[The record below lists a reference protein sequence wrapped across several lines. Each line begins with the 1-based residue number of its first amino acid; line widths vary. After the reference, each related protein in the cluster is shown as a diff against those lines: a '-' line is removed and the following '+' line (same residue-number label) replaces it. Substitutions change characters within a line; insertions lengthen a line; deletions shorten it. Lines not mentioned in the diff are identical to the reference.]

1 MSFID
6 KILESMRLSPDD
18 DEDDNDYYGYDD
30 YDDDGYEE
38 EKRPSKR
45 KKPKKNDDDDLYDK
59 DEPAAPKSRFITRPG
74 KVVPLRSTGRNM
86 EVCSIKPTSM
96 EDSREICDTLLSG
109 RAVIL
114 NLEGLHMEIAQRI
127 IDFTSGACYAMNGN
141 LQKVSNFILVVTPEN
156 VELSGDFQT
165 MLAESGSDLDLSI
178 HL

>member
-6 KILESMRLSPDD
+6 KILESMRLSPG
-18 DEDDNDYYGYDD
+18 DEDDPGYYGYDD
-30 YDDDGYEE
+30 EDGFGDEE
-38 EKRPSKR
+38 EERPSKR
-45 KKPKKNDDDDLYDK
+45 KRLRKNDGEDPYD